1 MSSPHCLRGFLIAG
15 FLFLSP
21 FVFSCDA
28 KQEKSKINSLTSLLK
43 DPPWDVIQKA
53 LEEKIGLL
61 YKKVT
66 DRLVTVENFI
76 SSAYQKVE
84 TSIYN
89 AVNESSFVHQV
100 VEIFQEATGTI
111 L

>member
-15 FLFLSP
+15 LVFLSL
-21 FVFSCDA
+21 FVFSCGED
-28 KQEKSKINSLTSLLK
+28 QENNSVGFWRDPETFLLN
-43 DPPWDVIQKA
+43 VIQNA
-53 LEEKIGLL
+53 LAQAIKVL

-66 DRLVTVENFI
+66 DNLVTIGNFTT
-76 SSAYQKVE
+76 SAYQKIE

-89 AVNESSFVHQV
+89 AVNESSFVHQL

-111 L
+111 

>member
-1 MSSPHCLRGFLIAG
+1 MSSPHCGLLFATL
-15 FLFLSP
+15 LFLSL

-28 KQEKSKINSLTSLLK
+28 KQEKSKINSLTNPLWNW
-43 DPPWDVIQKA
+43 WDVIQDT
-53 LEEKIGLL
+53 LEQEIGLL

-76 SSAYQKVE
+76 SSAYQKIE

-89 AVNESSFVHQV
+89 AVNESSFVHQL

-111 L
+111 